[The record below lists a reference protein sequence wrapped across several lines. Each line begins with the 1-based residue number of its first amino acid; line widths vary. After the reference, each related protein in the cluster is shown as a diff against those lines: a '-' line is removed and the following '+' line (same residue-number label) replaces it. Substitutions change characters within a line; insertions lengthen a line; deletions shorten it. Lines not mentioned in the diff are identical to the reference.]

1 VSNSLPSAFALT
13 ALSAGL
19 GLGETAMPPSKT
31 YQRYAARCLEE
42 ARNTTD
48 PEKRTFFAEMAKE
61 WERLARE
68 AGVNGEQA
76 STPDLE
82 DRGD

>member
-1 VSNSLPSAFALT
+1 MRPLKA
-13 ALSAGL
+13 
-19 GLGETAMPPSKT
+19 

-48 PEKRTFFAEMAKE
+48 PEKRTFFAEMAQE
-61 WERLARE
+61 WERLAQE
-68 AGVNGEQA
+68 SGVKGDPVDTSN
-76 STPDLE
+76 LE